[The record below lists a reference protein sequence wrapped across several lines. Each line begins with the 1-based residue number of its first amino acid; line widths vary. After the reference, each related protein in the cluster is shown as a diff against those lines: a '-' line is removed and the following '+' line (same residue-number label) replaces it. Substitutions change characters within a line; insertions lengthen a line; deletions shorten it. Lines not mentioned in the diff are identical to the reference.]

1 MRKKKK
7 RILDCHIMQVPYKVS
22 TMHSGDFGNEMMPA
36 ENIYGNDDED
46 PYCLPPTEE
55 EELYGV
61 GKMIIV

>member
-1 MRKKKK
+1 MDTLHAKLLAVN
-7 RILDCHIMQVPYKVS
+7 ILNNNNYFHVQ
-22 TMHSGDFGNEMMPA
+22 MPA

-61 GKMIIV
+61 LEQHKTLRIPRHEIE